1 MNISISTG
9 SITPLQWIAAGCAVI
24 SGVIHLVIGIQS
36 FPGSMPIV
44 FILAG
49 LGFLGAVILF
59 LLNYRRRMLY
69 LLGVPFVLI
78 QIVLY
83 VLINQRADPAISP
96 VEGIDKVVQILL
108 VVILVILY
116 RRGA

>member
-1 MNISISTG
+1 
-9 SITPLQWIAAGCAVI
+9 
-24 SGVIHLVIGIQS
+24 
-36 FPGSMPIV
+36 MPIA

-59 LLNYRRRMLY
+59 LLDYRRRMLY

>member
-1 MNISISTG
+1 MNISVSTG
-9 SITPLQWIAAGCAVI
+9 SITPLQWIAVGCAVV
-24 SGVIHLVIGIQS
+24 SGIIHLILGIQF
-36 FPGSMPIV
+36 FPGSMPIA

-49 LGFLGAVILF
+49 LGFLGAVLLF
-59 LLNYRRRMLY
+59 LLDYRRRMLY

-96 VEGIDKVVQILL
+96 VEGIDKVVQVLL

>member
-1 MNISISTG
+1 MNTSVSID
-9 SITPLQWIAAGCAVI
+9 SITPLQWIAVGCAVI

-36 FPGSMPIV
+36 FPGSMPIA

-49 LGFLGAVILF
+49 LGFFGAVLLF
-59 LLNYRRRMLY
+59 LLDYRRRMLY

-96 VEGIDKVVQILL
+96 VEGIDKVVQVLL
-108 VVILVILY
+108 VIVLVILY

>member
-1 MNISISTG
+1 
-9 SITPLQWIAAGCAVI
+9 
-24 SGVIHLVIGIQS
+24 
-36 FPGSMPIV
+36 MPIA

-49 LGFLGAVILF
+49 LGFLGAVLLF
-59 LLNYRRRMLY
+59 LLDYRRRMLY

-116 RRGA
+116 RRRA